1 MARWR
6 TKSVAR
12 TLDEIEILQRDF
24 GKRYF
29 VFVDDTFNVDPKW
42 CDAFA
47 EEVLRRGLKFQFY
60 AFLRADLILRD
71 EKLGVFEKLVRA
83 GLIHAAIG
91 VERLSDEELKNFH
104 KGFQTENTIRQCYAP
119 PAHEVSAG
127 VRSDDLPRRPAQ
139 RHARVDSGAGR
150 VRQITAARLCRLSSI
165 DARSGHAA
173 VARSARKGLDSC

>member
-6 TKSVAR
+6 TKSVGR
-12 TLDEIEILQRDF
+12 TLEEIEFLQRDF

-47 EEVLRRGLKFQFY
+47 DEVLRRGLKFQFY

-71 EKLGVFEKLVRA
+71 EKLGVFQKLVRA

-91 VERLSDEELKNFH
+91 VERLSDDELKSFH
-104 KGFQTENTIRQCYAP
+104 KGFQTENTIRQC
-119 PAHEVSAG
+119 
-127 VRSDDLPRRPAQ
+127 
-139 RHARVDSGAGR
+139 
-150 VRQITAARLCRLSSI
+150 
-165 DARSGHAA
+165 
-173 VARSARKGLDSC
+173 

>member
-1 MARWR
+1 ME
-6 TKSVAR
+6 
-12 TLDEIEILQRDF
+12 LLQRRF

-91 VERLSDEELKNFH
+91 VERLSERGAEELPQGVSDREH
-104 KGFQTENTIRQCYAP
+104 DPRVPRP

-127 VRSDDLPRRPAQ
+127 VHPDHVFGRVCATTRARSILAQGEYAKSLKPDYAGFHPLTPVPGTRLWREALEKGMGPRR
-139 RHARVDSGAGR
+139 
-150 VRQITAARLCRLSSI
+150 RLPQL
-165 DARSGHAA
+165 
-173 VARSARKGLDSC
+173 